1 MSAAALPAGPRP
13 RRWRRLAALAIA
25 LALIL
30 PVLLMVWL
38 APAPRAGRALLALA
52 GHALALELEAE
63 GFDYRL
69 RGTPQLELRGLVA
82 REPGA
87 PRALLR
93 ARRVLLALP
102 WRTLRTRGADLT
114 VQRIELDAPVLD
126 LPALQHWL
134 AGRPPSATRLPTLVD
149 GLRVVDGRID
159 NDAWKIEALAIDL
172 PALHPRQAL
181 RLDVR
186 GRYVADALIL
196 PAALTLSLD
205 TPQRLLERQP
215 ARLSARG
222 RLEFAGEGWRM
233 PAQVFLAGPLRIGRD
248 SALMQPVR
256 LGLAARYQAT
266 GGSTAF
272 RLGLAAP
279 MAFDQVTWRFAPASV
294 VLEGDPQVPRANARG
309 SFSLGARLRL
319 QLAGEIAAWP
329 AGWPALPAPL
339 AASRSPLTFSL
350 AYDGAPDA
358 SGPAHLTLRRDATA
372 LEAGFRLPEM
382 LTWLDAGASG
392 SPLPPLAGRLTTPHL
407 VLDGVTLDG
416 VQLQLDDAP

>member
-1 MSAAALPAGPRP
+1 MSAALPAAPRPP
-13 RRWRRLAALAIA
+13 RRWRWWGILLA
-25 LALIL
+25 LAL
-30 PVLLMVWL
+30 LLALTAWL
-38 APAPRAGRALLALA
+38 LQPPRAGRALLALA
-52 GHALALELEAE
+52 GDTLGLELQAEAI
-63 GFDYRL
+63 DWQL
-69 RGTPQLELRGLVA
+69 RGTPRLDLRGLVA

-93 ARRVLLALP
+93 ARRVFVALP
-102 WRTLRTRGADLT
+102 WHTLCTRGADLT
-114 VQRIELDAPVLD
+114 VQRIALDAPVLD

-134 AGRPPSATRLPTLVD
+134 AGRPPGETRLPTLVD
-149 GLRVVDGRID
+149 GLRVRDGRID
-159 NDAWKIEALAIDL
+159 NDDWRIEALAIDL
-172 PALHPRQAL
+172 PALHPRQPL
-181 RLDVR
+181 RVDVR
-186 GRYVADALIL
+186 GRYVAGTLTL
-196 PAALTLSLD
+196 PATLALSLD

-215 ARLSARG
+215 APLSARG
-222 RLEFAGEGWRM
+222 RLEFSGAGWRM

-256 LGLAARYQAT
+256 LGLDARYQSA

-279 MAFDQVTWRFAPASV
+279 MAFNDARWRFVPASV
-294 VLEGDPQVPRANARG
+294 VLEGDPQVPRASARG
-309 SFSLGARLRL
+309 SLSLGARLRL

-329 AGWPALPAPL
+329 AGWPPLPAPL
-339 AASRSPLTFSL
+339 HASSTPLAFTL

-358 SGPAHLTLRRDATA
+358 SGPARLTLRRDATA

-382 LTWLDAGASG
+382 RAWLDAGASG
-392 SPLPPLAGRLTTPHL
+392 SPLPPLAGTLTTPRL

>member
-1 MSAAALPAGPRP
+1 MSAALPAGPRP
-13 RRWRRLAALAIA
+13 RRWLRLAALAIVLA
-25 LALIL
+25 LALL
-30 PVLLMVWL
+30 LLLMAWL

-52 GHALALELEAE
+52 GDALALDLEAD

-87 PRALLR
+87 ARALLR
-93 ARRVLLALP
+93 ARRVFVALP
-102 WRTLRTRGADLT
+102 WRTLRTRGTDLT

-134 AGRPPSATRLPTLVD
+134 AGRPPGETRLPTLVA
-149 GLRVVDGRID
+149 GLRVRDGRID
-159 NDAWKIEALAIDL
+159 NDDWRIEALAIDL
-172 PALHPRQAL
+172 PALHPRQVL
-181 RLDVR
+181 HLNVR
-186 GRYVADALIL
+186 GRYAAGTFTL
-196 PAALTLSLD
+196 PAALALSLD

-215 ARLSARG
+215 AQLSARG
-222 RLEFAGEGWRM
+222 RLEFSGEGWRM

-256 LGLAARYQAT
+256 LGLDARYQSA

-279 MAFDQVTWRFAPASV
+279 MAFNDARWRFVPASV
-294 VLEGDPQVPRANARG
+294 VLEGDPQVPRASARG
-309 SFSLGARLRL
+309 SLRLGARLRL
-319 QLAGEIAAWP
+319 QLTGEIAAWP
-329 AGWPALPAPL
+329 PGWPPLPAPL
-339 AASRSPLTFSL
+339 HASSTPLSFTL

-358 SGPAHLTLRRDATA
+358 SGPARLTLRRDATA

-382 LTWLDAGASG
+382 LAWLDAGGSG
-392 SPLPPLAGRLTTPHL
+392 SPLPPLAGTLTTPHL

-416 VQLQLDDAP
+416 VQVQIDDAP